1 MKKLNLCGTWEMTG
15 EDGRSFPSEV
25 PGSVLNTLLEYGEIP
40 DPFDGMNEFTA
51 CAETRR
57 RWCFARSFRATAEEL
72 AHAHADLVFEGLD
85 TLAAVEVNG
94 QETARTDNMHCTW
107 RFPVKELLKEGENH
121 RKEGMMHSRKCSWPV
136 EGDPCIFYFPAE
148 YPKLCSAGLTITE
161 SPVHMNLQVTIFQ
174 TCEHVFHQHHT

>member
-25 PGSVLNTLLEYGEIP
+25 PGSVLNTLLEHGEIP

-57 RWCFARSFRATAEEL
+57 RWCFARSFRVSAEEL
-72 AHAHADLVFEGLD
+72 AHAYADLVFEGLD

-94 QETARTDNMHCTW
+94 QETARTDNMHRTW
-107 RFPVKELLKEGENH
+107 RFPVKELLKEGENSI
-121 RKEGMMHSRKCSWPV
+121 RISFDPAMDYVENAARENPEVSWDGGS
-136 EGDPCIFYFPAE
+136 ELKGTGAWRI
-148 YPKLCSAGLTITE
+148 SAFTRNTAKTAWTWR
-161 SPVHMNLQVTIFQ
+161 SA
-174 TCEHVFHQHHT
+174 